1 MDFKDKCEKLKKK
14 IEPFILKICKEL
26 AYDYEFDDSEY
37 YYNHQIEYHN
47 HKVKLNKYV
56 DSLESILNEY
66 LGFNTKGFFM
76 KLFPKK
82 SVSVVWEGSSVNIYV
97 PFGDKGTDYYAK
109 SLILFEALDSI
120 ECIEKCGRAW
130 NICYEIHP
138 YYMEELL

>member
-1 MDFKDKCEKLKKK
+1 MDFKGKCEKLKKK
-14 IEPFILKICKEL
+14 IEPLILKICKEL
-26 AYDYEFDDSEY
+26 VYDYEFDDSEY

-56 DSLESILNEY
+56 DSLENILNEY

-82 SVSVVWEGSSVNIYV
+82 SVSVVWEVSGVIIYI
-97 PFGDKGTDYYAK
+97 PFGDKGTIYYAK
-109 SLILFEALDSI
+109 SLILFETLDSM
-120 ECIEKCGRAW
+120 EGIEKCGGVG